1 MRLGAVL
8 LAAGR
13 SLRFGREDKLL
24 ADAGGR
30 TMLSRALETLNAL
43 DADER
48 AAVVSSEEASK
59 LAEEVGFDVVR
70 NDEPEAGLSRSI
82 ALGVL
87 WAHAKGCDAV
97 LLAVA
102 DQPLL
107 TAESLAALLAAFRR
121 TGRVACL
128 ADESHRGNPAVFPA
142 ACFAELLALR
152 GDCGA
157 KGVLRKHEDELTVVR
172 CRYPCELADADE
184 PQALE
189 RLRGRLAQ
197 REAKMGFGDEIPKQ
211 VWNRSLPPPVAETGR
226 RGLETAR
233 NALRDYASFP
243 GRQSNVSH

>member
-13 SLRFGREDKLL
+13 SRRFGQEDKLL
-24 ADAGGR
+24 CDMGGQ
-30 TMLSRALETLNAL
+30 TMLSRAIKTLGAL
-43 DADER
+43 DADAH
-48 AAVVSSEEASK
+48 AAVVSSGETARLAAGAS
-59 LAEEVGFDVVR
+59 FDVVR
-70 NDEPEAGLSRSI
+70 NAEPEAGLSRTI

-87 WAHAKGCDAV
+87 WARARDCDAV

-107 TAESLAALLAAFRR
+107 TVDSLTALLAAFRR

-128 ADESHRGNPAVFPA
+128 ADESHRGNPAVFPSS
-142 ACFAELLALR
+142 CFDELLALC

-157 KGVLRKHEDELTVVR
+157 KGVLRAHEDELTIVR

-189 RLRGRLAQ
+189 RLRAQLAQ
-197 REAKMGFGDEIPKQ
+197 REAK
-211 VWNRSLPPPVAETGR
+211 V
-226 RGLETAR
+226 
-233 NALRDYASFP
+233 
-243 GRQSNVSH
+243 